1 MLRVALGCGQ
11 RGRDYRH
18 PERLLLGHRPIAVL
32 QELVAA
38 SCAFRSSALLYR
50 SPGPASGLL
59 SGSQILPQDEA
70 GAAVHAKDVAVCPPW
85 PGMAAACC
93 TGVRGGGRGAV
104 LQGGPLPAAGSRG
117 APRQSQLQ
125 PRYSLLGQSPIL
137 TPPAPGS
144 PAAAHCCSLC
154 ATWGG
159 GEAGPEPRELRHHPP
174 PGQGLLCPGP
184 GPQPQQV
191 PVYAD
196 HADHVDHCASLCA
209 SSPLGPHP
217 SSSLRLML
225 FQHVLRCLKILFQ
238 VGVYLQPGEDPPT
251 FVRTLGYHRA
261 ICPVS
266 LPVPN
271 LEGPGFSRAS
281 QRAPAG
287 PGAERT
293 LAALAPDTHGACSLP
308 VHTERQR
315 ALPGCPGGEPGST
328 MDLQVSWARLSEHGR
343 NTSGRSVWGSGALD
357 PALTLTRLLLRWW
370 LGFHL
375 PRDLSR

>member
-238 VGVYLQPGEDPPT
+238 FRISRDQASLGHHNARLQDLAQSGPWLPWPPT
-251 FVRTLGYHRA
+251 RTEHAPCLCTQSDRGPCLGARG
-261 ICPVS
+261 VS
-266 LPVPN
+266 LGRPWTCRSH
-271 LEGPGFSRAS
+271 GPAS
-281 QRAPAG
+281 QNTEETPVA
-287 PGAERT
+287 
-293 LAALAPDTHGACSLP
+293 GACGEVEPWILP
-308 VHTERQR
+308 
-315 ALPGCPGGEPGST
+315 
-328 MDLQVSWARLSEHGR
+328 
-343 NTSGRSVWGSGALD
+343 
-357 PALTLTRLLLRWW
+357 
-370 LGFHL
+370 
-375 PRDLSR
+375 